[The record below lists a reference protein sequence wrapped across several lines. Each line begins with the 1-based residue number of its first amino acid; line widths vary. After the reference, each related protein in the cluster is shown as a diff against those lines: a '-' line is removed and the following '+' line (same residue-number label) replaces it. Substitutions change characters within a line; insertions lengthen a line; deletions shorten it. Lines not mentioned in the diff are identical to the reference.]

1 MFRVL
6 GEIIQLFSSFQM
18 RNVLLYIFW
27 SIVYRMQTTV
37 QSLEEL
43 ARQSRI
49 NYTTTAN
56 SPYFEYFKNM
66 AGAEDELYKKW
77 KEITLN
83 RSSSDQSR
91 FRVWDYPVKE
101 QYTHILKMITET
113 GPVETPQIGYSK
125 VENATSGEFAF
136 IHDAAEVR

>member
-1 MFRVL
+1 
-6 GEIIQLFSSFQM
+6 
-18 RNVLLYIFW
+18 
-27 SIVYRMQTTV
+27 MQTTV

-113 GPVETPQIGYSK
+113 GPVGTPQIGYSK

-136 IHDAAEVR
+136 IHDAAEVRYRYRHPKPLLTT

>member
-1 MFRVL
+1 
-6 GEIIQLFSSFQM
+6 
-18 RNVLLYIFW
+18 
-27 SIVYRMQTTV
+27 MQTTV

>member
-1 MFRVL
+1 MNSTLVQHFSIDRAFIL
-6 GEIIQLFSSFQM
+6 DLFVF
-18 RNVLLYIFW
+18 
-27 SIVYRMQTTV
+27 YRMQTTV

-66 AGAEDELYKKW
+66 AGAEDELYRKW

-83 RSSSDQSR
+83 RTSDQSKY
-91 FRVWDYPVKE
+91 RVWDYPVKE
-101 QYTHILKMITET
+101 QYTHILKMIEES
-113 GPVETPQIGYSK
+113 GPVETPQMGYSK
-125 VENATSGEFAF
+125 VEAASEGEFAF

>member
-1 MFRVL
+1 
-6 GEIIQLFSSFQM
+6 
-18 RNVLLYIFW
+18 
-27 SIVYRMQTTV
+27 MQTTV

-66 AGAEDELYKKW
+66 AGAEDELYRKW

-83 RSSSDQSR
+83 RTSDQSKY
-91 FRVWDYPVKE
+91 RVWDYPVKE
-101 QYTHILKMITET
+101 QYTHILKMIEES
-113 GPVETPQIGYSK
+113 GPVETPQLGYSK
-125 VENATSGEFAF
+125 VEAAFEGEFAF
-136 IHDAAEVR
+136 IHDAAEVRNETILLDQF